1 MKYTF
6 LTHVLISALQLP
18 LFVFPQLT
26 YGAAINGCAK
36 SGKWRICINLLA
48 DMRSGVRVR
57 LSALPHGKTEPY
69 LQQLNRIQHQNQDA
83 DDQSTVPNGQPL
95 QLQHK
100 SAVHIGSTSSSSS
113 SSSSVSSNDANSST
127 GRKRNYLKK
136 QNDVRTPYT
145 DTDSDGTSVYVYT
158 PLTPDIVCYSAAMN
172 ACAR

>member
-1 MKYTF
+1 
-6 LTHVLISALQLP
+6 
-18 LFVFPQLT
+18 
-26 YGAAINGCAK
+26 
-36 SGKWRICINLLA
+36 
-48 DMRSGVRVR
+48 MRSGVRVR

-69 LQQLNRIQHQNQDA
+69 LQQLNRIQHQNEDA
-83 DDQSTVPNGQPL
+83 DDQSTVTNGQPL

-100 SAVHIGSTSSSSS
+100 LAVHTSSNSSSSS
-113 SSSSVSSNDANSST
+113 SGTSSNDGNSGR